1 MPVIHVLSPHVA
13 DLIAAGEVVERP
25 ASAVKELLEN
35 AVDAGARTVVLDIR
49 AGGREL
55 IRVSDDGVGM
65 APEDALVCFVRHATS
80 KLSDERGLEAIGTLG
95 FRGEALAAISAVSRI
110 TLTTRRRG
118 APMGIRVEVEAGE
131 IVSAEETGCPEG
143 TTIAVRDLFYNT
155 PARQKFLSSDRSE
168 SAACVQSAL
177 RTALGRPDVSFRCL
191 RDGQEEFFS
200 PGDGTAKSAVYALLG
215 RDAAAGLLDVSTESD
230 SIGVTG
236 FVSAPGFC
244 RGNRSAQYF
253 FCNGRPIRSRSLQA
267 ALEQAY
273 KNTAMVG
280 KFPGCVLYI
289 TLPNGLVDVNVHP
302 TKAEVKFAKE
312 KAVFDGVYY
321 GTLAALGGK
330 AAPQEMSR
338 APLTGLPAASE
349 PKKDFFRTMDAS
361 AFRKEYAAPAKTAAV
376 RDSAPYSVSP
386 KRAAAESAAPVRSY
400 VPDIPSAA
408 RRESVPA
415 AAASAPAAP
424 KAAISSPAKE
434 TYRAPAAP
442 KAEISAPA
450 APEAP
455 PVKAPE
461 DIPAAAAPDKAA
473 DASPATPEAVPEQT
487 VLDESFRAEPVRY
500 IGEAMRVYILL
511 EQGDKLLLIDKHA
524 AHERLLFDKM
534 RLNEKPLMAQELL
547 APQPFNTD
555 PDGAAL
561 LEQNAA
567 LLARLGFELD
577 AFGETAFLIRAVPA
591 ELDAAAAV
599 PLLEELVEKLR
610 EGRSLSAADVWER
623 LAATV
628 ACKAAIKGGWVTQ
641 PEELTALAERV
652 LAGEVTHCPHGRP
665 VMTVLTRAEL
675 DKRFGRIV

>member
-35 AVDAGARTVVLDIR
+35 AVDAGARTVVLELR
-49 AGGREL
+49 AGGRDY
-55 IRVSDDGVGM
+55 IRVTDDGVGM
-65 APEDALVCFVRHATS
+65 APEDAGVCFLRHATS

-118 APMGIRVEVEAGE
+118 AAMGVRVEVEAGE
-131 IVSAEETGCPEG
+131 IVSMEETGCPEG
-143 TTIAVRDLFYNT
+143 TTITVRDLFYNT
-155 PARQKFLSSDRSE
+155 PARQKFLGTDRSE
-168 SAACVQSAL
+168 GAACVQSAL

-215 RDAAAGLLDVSTESD
+215 RDAAAGLLPVDTESD
-230 SIGVTG
+230 GVTVKG
-236 FVSAPGFC
+236 FVSAPGYC
-244 RGNRSAQYF
+244 RGNRGAQYF
-253 FCNGRPIRSRSLQA
+253 FCNGRPIRSRALQA

-312 KAVFDGVYY
+312 KPVFDGVYY
-321 GTLAALGGK
+321 GTLAALGQKSAPQAMSGAPLAPETGS
-330 AAPQEMSR
+330 AAPR
-338 APLTGLPAASE
+338 G
-349 PKKDFFRTMDAS
+349 DFFRTMDAGT
-361 AFRKEYAAPAKTAAV
+361 FRQTYSAAPARPAGTSGV
-376 RDSAPYSVSP
+376 RDSAPY
-386 KRAAAESAAPVRSY
+386 RAASPAAPKPVSSAPVSVPVRTY
-400 VPDIPSAA
+400 TPDIPSG
-408 RRESVPA
+408 
-415 AAASAPAAP
+415 SAPR
-424 KAAISSPAKE
+424 SPV
-434 TYRAPAAP
+434 P
-442 KAEISAPA
+442 

-455 PVKAPE
+455 VSPAVPAAPVEKNLPAPE
-461 DIPAAAAPDKAA
+461 TAETA
-473 DASPATPEAVPEQT
+473 PEQT
-487 VLDESFRAEPVRY
+487 VLDEAFRAEPVRY
-500 IGEAMRVYILL
+500 IGEALNVYILL
-511 EQGDKLLLIDKHA
+511 EQGDRLLLIDKHA
-524 AHERLLFDKM
+524 AHERILFDKM
-534 RLNEKPLMAQELL
+534 RLNEKPLMPQELL
-547 APQPFNTD
+547 EPQPFNTD

-561 LEQNAA
+561 LEENAA
-567 LLARLGFELD
+567 LMARLGFALD
-577 AFGETAFLIRAVPA
+577 AFGDTAFLIRAVPA
-591 ELDAAAAV
+591 QLDAASAV

-610 EGRSLSAADVWER
+610 EGRSLSVSDVWER

-628 ACKAAIKGGWVTQ
+628 ACKAAIKGGWVTER
-641 PEELTALAERV
+641 EELLSLAEKV

-665 VMTVLTRAEL
+665 VMTVFTRAEL

>member
-35 AVDAGARTVVLDIR
+35 AVDAGARTVVLELR
-49 AGGREL
+49 AGGRDY
-55 IRVSDDGVGM
+55 IRVTDDGVGM
-65 APEDALVCFVRHATS
+65 APEDAGVCFLRHATS

-118 APMGIRVEVEAGE
+118 AAMGVRVEVEAGE
-131 IVSAEETGCPEG
+131 IVSMEETGCPEG
-143 TTIAVRDLFYNT
+143 TTITVRDLFYNT
-155 PARQKFLSSDRSE
+155 PARQKFLGTDRSE
-168 SAACVQSAL
+168 GAACVQSAL

-215 RDAAAGLLDVSTESD
+215 RDAAAGLLPVDTESD
-230 SIGVTG
+230 GVAVRG
-236 FVSAPGFC
+236 FVSAPGCC

-253 FCNGRPIRSRSLQA
+253 FCNGRPIRSRALQA

-312 KAVFDGVYY
+312 KPVFDGVYY
-321 GTLAALGGK
+321 GTLAALGQKSAPQAMSGAPLAPETGS
-330 AAPQEMSR
+330 AAPR
-338 APLTGLPAASE
+338 G
-349 PKKDFFRTMDAS
+349 DFFRTMDAGT
-361 AFRKEYAAPAKTAAV
+361 FRQTYAASPSRRTGGYPV
-376 RDSAPYSVSP
+376 RDSAPY
-386 KRAAAESAAPVRSY
+386 RAASPAAPKPVSSAPVSVPVRTY
-400 VPDIPSAA
+400 TPDIPSGNAPRSPVPA
-408 RRESVPA
+408 PETPVSPAVPA
-415 AAASAPAAP
+415 APV
-424 KAAISSPAKE
+424 KKE
-434 TYRAPAAP
+434 IP
-442 KAEISAPA
+442 
-450 APEAP
+450 APETAET
-455 PVKAPE
+455 A
-461 DIPAAAAPDKAA
+461 
-473 DASPATPEAVPEQT
+473 PEQT
-487 VLDESFRAEPVRY
+487 VLDEAFRAEPVRY
-500 IGEAMRVYILL
+500 IGEALNVYILL
-511 EQGDKLLLIDKHA
+511 EQGDRLLLIDKHA
-524 AHERLLFDKM
+524 AHERILFDKM
-534 RLNEKPLMAQELL
+534 RLNEKPLMPQELL
-547 APQPFNTD
+547 EPQPFNTD

-561 LEQNAA
+561 LEENAA
-567 LLARLGFELD
+567 LMARLGFELD
-577 AFGETAFLIRAVPA
+577 AFGDTAFLIRAVPA
-591 ELDAAAAV
+591 QLDAASAV

-610 EGRSLSAADVWER
+610 EGRSLSVSDVWER

-628 ACKAAIKGGWVTQ
+628 ACKAAIKGGWVTER
-641 PEELTALAERV
+641 EELLSLAEKV

-665 VMTVLTRAEL
+665 VMAVFTRAEL

>member
-35 AVDAGARTVVLDIR
+35 AVDAGARTVVLELR
-49 AGGREL
+49 AGGRDY
-55 IRVSDDGVGM
+55 IRVTDDGVGM
-65 APEDALVCFVRHATS
+65 APEDAGVCFLRHATS

-118 APMGIRVEVEAGE
+118 AAMGVRVEAEAGE
-131 IVSAEETGCPEG
+131 IVSMEETGCPEG
-143 TTIAVRDLFYNT
+143 TTITVRDLFYNT
-155 PARQKFLSSDRSE
+155 PARQKFLGTDRSE
-168 SAACVQSAL
+168 GAACVQSAL

-215 RDAAAGLLDVSTESD
+215 RDAAAGLLPVDTESD
-230 SIGVTG
+230 GVAVRG
-236 FVSAPGFC
+236 FVSAPGCC

-253 FCNGRPIRSRSLQA
+253 FCNGRPIRSRALQA

-312 KAVFDGVYY
+312 KPVFDGVYY
-321 GTLAALGGK
+321 GTLAALGRKSAPQAMSGAPLAPETGS
-330 AAPQEMSR
+330 AAPR
-338 APLTGLPAASE
+338 G
-349 PKKDFFRTMDAS
+349 DFFRTMDAGT
-361 AFRKEYAAPAKTAAV
+361 FRQTYAASPSRRTGGYPV
-376 RDSAPYSVSP
+376 RDSAPY
-386 KRAAAESAAPVRSY
+386 RAASPAAPKPVSSAPVSVPVRTY
-400 VPDIPSAA
+400 TPDIPSVSAPRSPGAA
-408 RRESVPA
+408 GAPKETPVSPAVPA
-415 AAASAPAAP
+415 APV
-424 KAAISSPAKE
+424 KKE
-434 TYRAPAAP
+434 IP
-442 KAEISAPA
+442 
-450 APEAP
+450 APETAET
-455 PVKAPE
+455 A
-461 DIPAAAAPDKAA
+461 
-473 DASPATPEAVPEQT
+473 PEQT
-487 VLDESFRAEPVRY
+487 VLDEAFRAEPVRY
-500 IGEAMRVYILL
+500 IGEALNVYILL
-511 EQGDKLLLIDKHA
+511 EQGDRLLLIDKHA
-524 AHERLLFDKM
+524 AHERILFDKM
-534 RLNEKPLMAQELL
+534 RLNEKPLMPQELL
-547 APQPFNTD
+547 EPQPFNTD

-561 LEQNAA
+561 LEANAA
-567 LLARLGFELD
+567 LMARLGFALD
-577 AFGETAFLIRAVPA
+577 AFGDTAFLIRAVPA
-591 ELDAAAAV
+591 QLDAASAV

-610 EGRSLSAADVWER
+610 EGRSLSVSDVWER

-628 ACKAAIKGGWVTQ
+628 ACKAAIKGGWVTER
-641 PEELTALAERV
+641 EELLSLAEKV

-665 VMTVLTRAEL
+665 VMTVFTRAEL

>member
-35 AVDAGARTVVLDIR
+35 AVDAGARTVVLELR
-49 AGGREL
+49 AGGRDY
-55 IRVSDDGVGM
+55 IRVTDDGVGM
-65 APEDALVCFVRHATS
+65 APEDAGVCFLRHATS

-118 APMGIRVEVEAGE
+118 AAMGVRVEVEAGE
-131 IVSAEETGCPEG
+131 IVSMEETGCPEG
-143 TTIAVRDLFYNT
+143 TTITVRDLFYNT
-155 PARQKFLSSDRSE
+155 PARQKFLGTDRSE
-168 SAACVQSAL
+168 GAACVQSAL

-200 PGDGTAKSAVYALLG
+200 PGGGTAKSAVYALLG
-215 RDAAAGLLDVSTESD
+215 RDAAAGLLPVDAESD
-230 SIGVTG
+230 GVAVKG
-236 FVSAPGFC
+236 FVSAPGYC
-244 RGNRSAQYF
+244 RGNRGAQYF
-253 FCNGRPIRSRSLQA
+253 FCNGRPIRSRALQA

-312 KAVFDGVYY
+312 KPVFDGVYY
-321 GTLAALGGK
+321 GTLAALGQKSAPQAMSGAPLAPETGS
-330 AAPQEMSR
+330 AAPR
-338 APLTGLPAASE
+338 G
-349 PKKDFFRTMDAS
+349 DFFRTMDAGT
-361 AFRKEYAAPAKTAAV
+361 FRQTYAASPSRRTGGYPV
-376 RDSAPYSVSP
+376 RDSAPY
-386 KRAAAESAAPVRSY
+386 RAASPAAPKPVSSAPVSVPVRTY
-400 VPDIPSAA
+400 TPDIPSGNAP
-408 RRESVPA
+408 RSPVP
-415 AAASAPAAP
+415 
-424 KAAISSPAKE
+424 
-434 TYRAPAAP
+434 
-442 KAEISAPA
+442 

-455 PVKAPE
+455 VSPAVPAAPVEKNIPAPE
-461 DIPAAAAPDKAA
+461 TAAETA
-473 DASPATPEAVPEQT
+473 PEQT
-487 VLDESFRAEPVRY
+487 VLDEAFRAEPVRY
-500 IGEAMRVYILL
+500 IGEALNVYILL
-511 EQGDKLLLIDKHA
+511 EQGDRLLLIDKHA

-534 RLNEKPLMAQELL
+534 RLNEKPLMPQELL
-547 APQPFNTD
+547 EPQPFNTD

-561 LEQNAA
+561 LEENAA
-567 LLARLGFELD
+567 LMARLGFALD
-577 AFGETAFLIRAVPA
+577 AFGDTAFLIRAVPA
-591 ELDAAAAV
+591 QLDAASAV

-610 EGRSLSAADVWER
+610 EGRSLSVSDVWER

-628 ACKAAIKGGWVTQ
+628 ACKAAIKGGWVTER
-641 PEELTALAERV
+641 EELLSLAEKV

-665 VMTVLTRAEL
+665 VMAVFTRAEL

>member
-35 AVDAGARTVVLDIR
+35 AVDAGARTVVLELR
-49 AGGREL
+49 AGGRDY
-55 IRVSDDGVGM
+55 IRVTDDGVGM
-65 APEDALVCFVRHATS
+65 APEDAGVCFLRHATS

-118 APMGIRVEVEAGE
+118 AAMGVRVEVEAGE
-131 IVSAEETGCPEG
+131 IVSMEETGCPEG
-143 TTIAVRDLFYNT
+143 TTITVRDLFYNT
-155 PARQKFLSSDRSE
+155 PARQKFLGTDRSE
-168 SAACVQSAL
+168 GAACVQSAL

-215 RDAAAGLLDVSTESD
+215 RDAAAGLLPVETESD
-230 SIGVTG
+230 GVTVKG
-236 FVSAPGFC
+236 FVSAPGYC
-244 RGNRSAQYF
+244 RGNRGAQYF
-253 FCNGRPIRSRSLQA
+253 FCNGRPIRSRALQA

-312 KAVFDGVYY
+312 KPVFDGVYY
-321 GTLAALGGK
+321 GTLAALGQKSAPQAMSGAPLAPETGS
-330 AAPQEMSR
+330 AAPR
-338 APLTGLPAASE
+338 G
-349 PKKDFFRTMDAS
+349 DFFRTMDAGT
-361 AFRKEYAAPAKTAAV
+361 FRQTYAASPSRRTGGYPV
-376 RDSAPYSVSP
+376 RDSAPY
-386 KRAAAESAAPVRSY
+386 RAASPAAPKPVSSAPVSVPVRTY
-400 VPDIPSAA
+400 TPDIPS
-408 RRESVPA
+408 V
-415 AAASAPAAP
+415 SAPR
-424 KAAISSPAKE
+424 SPV
-434 TYRAPAAP
+434 P
-442 KAEISAPA
+442 

-455 PVKAPE
+455 VSPTVPAAPVKKEIPAPE
-461 DIPAAAAPDKAA
+461 TAETA
-473 DASPATPEAVPEQT
+473 PEQT
-487 VLDESFRAEPVRY
+487 VLDEAFRAEPVRY
-500 IGEAMRVYILL
+500 IGEALNVYILL
-511 EQGDKLLLIDKHA
+511 EQGDRLLLIDKHA
-524 AHERLLFDKM
+524 AHERILFDKM
-534 RLNEKPLMAQELL
+534 RLNEKPLMPQELL
-547 APQPFNTD
+547 EPQPFNTD

-561 LEQNAA
+561 LEANAA

-577 AFGETAFLIRAVPA
+577 AFGDTAFLIRAVPA
-591 ELDAAAAV
+591 QLDAASAV
-599 PLLEELVEKLR
+599 PLLEELLEKLR
-610 EGRSLSAADVWER
+610 EGRSLSVSDVWER

-628 ACKAAIKGGWVTQ
+628 ACKAAIKGGWVTER
-641 PEELTALAERV
+641 EELLALAEKV

-665 VMTVLTRAEL
+665 VMTVFTRAEL

>member
-35 AVDAGARTVVLDIR
+35 AVDAGARTVVLELR
-49 AGGREL
+49 AGGRDY
-55 IRVSDDGVGM
+55 IRVTDDGVGM
-65 APEDALVCFVRHATS
+65 APEDAGVCFLRHATS

-118 APMGIRVEVEAGE
+118 AAMGVRVEVEAGE
-131 IVSAEETGCPEG
+131 IVSMEETGCPEG
-143 TTIAVRDLFYNT
+143 TTITVRDLFYNT
-155 PARQKFLSSDRSE
+155 PARQKFLGTDRSE

-215 RDAAAGLLDVSTESD
+215 RDAAAGLLPVDTESD
-230 SIGVTG
+230 GVAVRG
-236 FVSAPGFC
+236 FVSAPGCC

-253 FCNGRPIRSRSLQA
+253 FCNGRPIRSRALQA

-312 KAVFDGVYY
+312 KPVFDGVYY
-321 GTLAALGGK
+321 GTLAALGQK
-330 AAPQEMSR
+330 SAPQTMSNAPFAPEAKSAAPVSSPAR
-338 APLTGLPAASE
+338 PAPAAASAPRE
-349 PKKDFFRTMDAS
+349 DFFRTMDAGT
-361 AFRKEYAAPAKTAAV
+361 FRQTYAASPSRRTGGYPV
-376 RDSAPYSVSP
+376 RDSAPY
-386 KRAAAESAAPVRSY
+386 RAAS
-400 VPDIPSAA
+400 
-408 RRESVPA
+408 
-415 AAASAPAAP
+415 PAAP
-424 KAAISSPAKE
+424 KAASPESVSVPVRTYTPDIPSGSALRSPVSAPETPVSPAV
-434 TYRAPAAP
+434 PAAP
-442 KAEISAPA
+442 VKKEIP
-450 APEAP
+450 APETAET
-455 PVKAPE
+455 A
-461 DIPAAAAPDKAA
+461 
-473 DASPATPEAVPEQT
+473 PEQT
-487 VLDESFRAEPVRY
+487 VLDEAFRAEPVRY
-500 IGEAMRVYILL
+500 IGEALNVYILL
-511 EQGDKLLLIDKHA
+511 EQGDRLLLIDKHA
-524 AHERLLFDKM
+524 AHERILFDKM
-534 RLNEKPLMAQELL
+534 RLNEKPLMPQELFE
-547 APQPFNTD
+547 PQPFNTD

-561 LEQNAA
+561 LEENAA
-567 LLARLGFELD
+567 LMARLGFALD
-577 AFGETAFLIRAVPA
+577 AFGDTAFLIRAVPA
-591 ELDAAAAV
+591 QLDAASAV

-610 EGRSLSAADVWER
+610 EGRSLSVSDVWER

-628 ACKAAIKGGWVTQ
+628 ACKAAIKGGWVTER
-641 PEELTALAERV
+641 EELLSLAEKV

-665 VMTVLTRAEL
+665 VMAVFTRAEL

>member
-35 AVDAGARTVVLDIR
+35 AVDAGARTVVLELR
-49 AGGREL
+49 AGGRDY
-55 IRVSDDGVGM
+55 IRVTDDGVGM
-65 APEDALVCFVRHATS
+65 APEDAGICFLRHATS

-118 APMGIRVEVEAGE
+118 AAMGVRVEAEAGE
-131 IVSAEETGCPEG
+131 IVSMEETGCPEG
-143 TTIAVRDLFYNT
+143 TTITVRDLFYNT
-155 PARQKFLSSDRSE
+155 PARQKFLGTDRSE
-168 SAACVQSAL
+168 GAACVQSAQ

-215 RDAAAGLLDVSTESD
+215 RDAAAGLLPVDTESD
-230 SIGVTG
+230 GVAVRG
-236 FVSAPGFC
+236 FVSAPGCC

-253 FCNGRPIRSRSLQA
+253 FCNGRPIRSRALQA

-312 KAVFDGVYY
+312 KPVFDGVYY
-321 GTLAALGGK
+321 GTLAALGRKSAPQAMSSAPLAPETGS
-330 AAPQEMSR
+330 AAPR
-338 APLTGLPAASE
+338 G
-349 PKKDFFRTMDAS
+349 DFFRTMDAGT
-361 AFRKEYAAPAKTAAV
+361 FRQTYAASPSRRTGGYPV
-376 RDSAPYSVSP
+376 RDSAPY
-386 KRAAAESAAPVRSY
+386 RAAS
-400 VPDIPSAA
+400 
-408 RRESVPA
+408 
-415 AAASAPAAP
+415 PAAP
-424 KAAISSPAKE
+424 KPVSSAPVSVPVRTYTPDMPSGNAPRSPGAAGAPKETPVSPAV
-434 TYRAPAAP
+434 PAAP
-442 KAEISAPA
+442 VKKEIP
-450 APEAP
+450 APETAET
-455 PVKAPE
+455 A
-461 DIPAAAAPDKAA
+461 
-473 DASPATPEAVPEQT
+473 PEQT
-487 VLDESFRAEPVRY
+487 VLDEAFRAEPVRY
-500 IGEAMRVYILL
+500 IGEALNVYILL
-511 EQGDKLLLIDKHA
+511 EQGDRLLLIDKHA
-524 AHERLLFDKM
+524 AHERILFDKM
-534 RLNEKPLMAQELL
+534 RLNEKPLMPQELL
-547 APQPFNTD
+547 EPQPFNTD

-561 LEQNAA
+561 LEENAA
-567 LLARLGFELD
+567 LMARLGFALD
-577 AFGETAFLIRAVPA
+577 AFGDTAFLIRAVPA
-591 ELDAAAAV
+591 QLDAASAV

-610 EGRSLSAADVWER
+610 EGRSLSVSDVWER

-628 ACKAAIKGGWVTQ
+628 ACKAAIKGGWVTER
-641 PEELTALAERV
+641 EELLSLAEKV

-665 VMTVLTRAEL
+665 VMAVFTRAEL

>member
-35 AVDAGARTVVLDIR
+35 AVDAGARTVVLELR
-49 AGGREL
+49 AGGRDY
-55 IRVSDDGVGM
+55 IRVTDDGVGM
-65 APEDALVCFVRHATS
+65 APEDAGICFLRHATS

-118 APMGIRVEVEAGE
+118 AAMGVRVEAEAGE
-131 IVSAEETGCPEG
+131 IVSMEETGCPEG
-143 TTIAVRDLFYNT
+143 TTITVRDLFYNT
-155 PARQKFLSSDRSE
+155 PARQKFLGTDRSE

-215 RDAAAGLLDVSTESD
+215 RDAAAGLLPVETESD
-230 SIGVTG
+230 GVAVRG
-236 FVSAPGFC
+236 FVSAPGCC

-253 FCNGRPIRSRSLQA
+253 FCNGRPIRSRALQA

-280 KFPGCVLYI
+280 RFPGCVLYI

-312 KAVFDGVYY
+312 KPVFDGVYY
-321 GTLAALGGK
+321 GTLAALGRKSAPQAMSGAPLAAETGS
-330 AAPQEMSR
+330 AAPR
-338 APLTGLPAASE
+338 G
-349 PKKDFFRTMDAS
+349 DFFRTMDADT
-361 AFRKEYAAPAKTAAV
+361 FRQTYAASPSRRTGTSGV
-376 RDSAPYSVSP
+376 RDSAPY
-386 KRAAAESAAPVRSY
+386 RAASSAAPKPVSSAPVSVPVRTY
-400 VPDIPSAA
+400 TPDIPSGNAPRSPVPA
-408 RRESVPA
+408 PETPVSPAVPA
-415 AAASAPAAP
+415 APVEKNIP
-424 KAAISSPAKE
+424 
-434 TYRAPAAP
+434 
-442 KAEISAPA
+442 
-450 APEAP
+450 APET
-455 PVKAPE
+455 
-461 DIPAAAAPDKAA
+461 AAETA
-473 DASPATPEAVPEQT
+473 PEQT
-487 VLDESFRAEPVRY
+487 VLDEAFRAEPVRY
-500 IGEAMRVYILL
+500 IGEALNVYILL
-511 EQGDKLLLIDKHA
+511 EQGDRLLLIDKHA
-524 AHERLLFDKM
+524 AHERILFDKM
-534 RLNEKPLMAQELL
+534 RLNEKPLMPQELL
-547 APQPFNTD
+547 EPQPFNTD

-561 LEQNAA
+561 LEENAA
-567 LLARLGFELD
+567 LMARLGFALD
-577 AFGETAFLIRAVPA
+577 AFGDTAFLIRAVPA
-591 ELDAAAAV
+591 QLDAASAV

-610 EGRSLSAADVWER
+610 EGRSLSVSDVWER

-628 ACKAAIKGGWVTQ
+628 ACKAAIKGGWVTER
-641 PEELTALAERV
+641 EELLSLAEKV

-665 VMTVLTRAEL
+665 VMAVFTRAEL

>member
-35 AVDAGARTVVLDIR
+35 AVDAGARTVVLELR
-49 AGGREL
+49 AGGRDY
-55 IRVSDDGVGM
+55 IRVTDDGVGM
-65 APEDALVCFVRHATS
+65 APEDAGVCFLRHATS

-118 APMGIRVEVEAGE
+118 AAMGVRVEVEAGE
-131 IVSAEETGCPEG
+131 IVSMEETGCPEG
-143 TTIAVRDLFYNT
+143 TTITVRDLFYNT
-155 PARQKFLSSDRSE
+155 PARQKFLGSDRSE
-168 SAACVQSAL
+168 GAACVQSAL

-215 RDAAAGLLDVSTESD
+215 RDAAAGLLPMETESD
-230 SIGVTG
+230 GVAVKG
-236 FVSAPGFC
+236 FVSAPGYC
-244 RGNRSAQYF
+244 RGNRGAQYF
-253 FCNGRPIRSRSLQA
+253 FCNGRPIRSRALQA

-280 KFPGCVLYI
+280 KFPGCALYI

-312 KAVFDGVYY
+312 KPVFDGVYY
-321 GTLAALGGK
+321 GTLAALGQK
-330 AAPQEMSR
+330 SAPQTMSNAPLASESKNAAPIA
-338 APLTGLPAASE
+338 APARPAPAAASA
-349 PKKDFFRTMDAS
+349 PRKDFFRTMDAGTFRQTYS
-361 AFRKEYAAPAKTAAV
+361 ASPARPAGSSGVRDGAPYRAASPAAPKTDALERV
-376 RDSAPYSVSP
+376 SV
-386 KRAAAESAAPVRSY
+386 PVRTY
-400 VPDIPSAA
+400 TLDIPSA
-408 RRESVPA
+408 
-415 AAASAPAAP
+415 SAPRSPIPAP
-424 KAAISSPAKE
+424 VPEAPVSPAV
-434 TYRAPAAP
+434 
-442 KAEISAPA
+442 PA
-450 APEAP
+450 APEKKKPPAP
-455 PVKAPE
+455 VTAE
-461 DIPAAAAPDKAA
+461 DA
-473 DASPATPEAVPEQT
+473 PEQT

-500 IGEAMRVYILL
+500 IGEALNVYILL

-534 RLNEKPLMAQELL
+534 RLNEKPLMPQDLL
-547 APQPFNTD
+547 EPQPFTTD

-561 LEQNAA
+561 LEANAA
-567 LLARLGFELD
+567 LIARLGFELD
-577 AFGETAFLIRAVPA
+577 AFGDTTFLIRAVPA
-591 ELDAAAAV
+591 QLDAASAV

-610 EGRSLSAADVWER
+610 EGRSLSVADVWER

-628 ACKAAIKGGWVTQ
+628 ACKAAIKGGWVTER
-641 PEELTALAERV
+641 EELLALAEKV

-665 VMTVLTRAEL
+665 VMTVFTRAEL

>member
-35 AVDAGARTVVLDIR
+35 AVDAGARTVVLELR
-49 AGGREL
+49 AGGRDY
-55 IRVSDDGVGM
+55 IRVTDDGVGM
-65 APEDALVCFVRHATS
+65 APEDAGICFLRHATS

-118 APMGIRVEVEAGE
+118 AAMGVRVEAEAGE
-131 IVSAEETGCPEG
+131 IVSMEETGCPEG
-143 TTIAVRDLFYNT
+143 TTITVRDLFYNT
-155 PARQKFLSSDRSE
+155 PARQKFLGTDRSE
-168 SAACVQSAL
+168 GAACVQSAL

-215 RDAAAGLLDVSTESD
+215 RDAAAGLLPVDTESD
-230 SIGVTG
+230 GVAVRG
-236 FVSAPGFC
+236 FVSAPGCC

-253 FCNGRPIRSRSLQA
+253 FCNGRPIRSRALQA

-280 KFPGCVLYI
+280 RFPGCVLYI

-312 KAVFDGVYY
+312 KPVFDGVYY
-321 GTLAALGGK
+321 GTLAALGRKSAPQAMSGAPLAPETGS
-330 AAPQEMSR
+330 AAPR
-338 APLTGLPAASE
+338 G
-349 PKKDFFRTMDAS
+349 DFFRTMDA
-361 AFRKEYAAPAKTAAV
+361 ATFRQTYAASPSRQTGGYPV
-376 RDSAPYSVSP
+376 RDSAPY
-386 KRAAAESAAPVRSY
+386 RAASPAAPKPVSSAPVSVPVRTY
-400 VPDIPSAA
+400 TPDIPSGNAP
-408 RRESVPA
+408 RSPVP
-415 AAASAPAAP
+415 
-424 KAAISSPAKE
+424 
-434 TYRAPAAP
+434 
-442 KAEISAPA
+442 

-455 PVKAPE
+455 VSPAVPAAPVEKNIPAPE
-461 DIPAAAAPDKAA
+461 TAAETA
-473 DASPATPEAVPEQT
+473 PEQT
-487 VLDESFRAEPVRY
+487 VLDEAFRAEPVRY
-500 IGEAMRVYILL
+500 IGEALNVYILL
-511 EQGDKLLLIDKHA
+511 EQGDRLLLIDKHA
-524 AHERLLFDKM
+524 AHERILFDKM
-534 RLNEKPLMAQELL
+534 RLNEKPLMPQELL
-547 APQPFNTD
+547 EPQPFNTD

-561 LEQNAA
+561 LEENAA
-567 LLARLGFELD
+567 LMARLGFALD
-577 AFGETAFLIRAVPA
+577 AFGDTAFLIRAVPA
-591 ELDAAAAV
+591 QLDAASAV

-610 EGRSLSAADVWER
+610 EGRSLSVSDVWER

-628 ACKAAIKGGWVTQ
+628 ACKAAIKGGWVTER
-641 PEELTALAERV
+641 EELLSLAEKV

-665 VMTVLTRAEL
+665 VMAVFTRAEL

>member
-35 AVDAGARTVVLDIR
+35 AVDAGARTVVLELR
-49 AGGREL
+49 AGGRDY
-55 IRVSDDGVGM
+55 IRVTDDGVGM
-65 APEDALVCFVRHATS
+65 APEDAGICFLRHATS

-118 APMGIRVEVEAGE
+118 AAMGVRVEAEAGE
-131 IVSAEETGCPEG
+131 IVSMEETGCPEG
-143 TTIAVRDLFYNT
+143 TTITVRDLFYNT
-155 PARQKFLSSDRSE
+155 PARQKFLGTDRSE
-168 SAACVQSAL
+168 GAACVQSAL

-215 RDAAAGLLDVSTESD
+215 RDAAAGLLPVDTESD
-230 SIGVTG
+230 GVAVRG
-236 FVSAPGFC
+236 FVSAPGYC
-244 RGNRSAQYF
+244 RGNRGAQYF
-253 FCNGRPIRSRSLQA
+253 FCNGRPIRSRALQA

-312 KAVFDGVYY
+312 KPVFDGVYY
-321 GTLAALGGK
+321 GTLAALGQNSAPQAMSGAPLAPETGS
-330 AAPQEMSR
+330 AAPR
-338 APLTGLPAASE
+338 G
-349 PKKDFFRTMDAS
+349 DFFRTMDAGT
-361 AFRKEYAAPAKTAAV
+361 FRQTYAASPSRRTGGYPV
-376 RDSAPYSVSP
+376 RDSAPYRAASPTAPKPVSSAPVSVPARARTPDMPSGNAPRSPVPAPETPVSP
-386 KRAAAESAAPVRSY
+386 AVPAAPVKKE
-400 VPDIPSAA
+400 IP
-408 RRESVPA
+408 
-415 AAASAPAAP
+415 
-424 KAAISSPAKE
+424 
-434 TYRAPAAP
+434 
-442 KAEISAPA
+442 
-450 APEAP
+450 APETAET
-455 PVKAPE
+455 A
-461 DIPAAAAPDKAA
+461 
-473 DASPATPEAVPEQT
+473 PEQT
-487 VLDESFRAEPVRY
+487 VLDEAFRAEPVRY
-500 IGEAMRVYILL
+500 IGEALNVYILL
-511 EQGDKLLLIDKHA
+511 EQGDRLLLIDKHA

-534 RLNEKPLMAQELL
+534 RLNEKPLMPQELL
-547 APQPFNTD
+547 EPQPFNTD

-561 LEQNAA
+561 LEENAA
-567 LLARLGFELD
+567 LMARLGFALD
-577 AFGETAFLIRAVPA
+577 AFGDTAFLIRAVPA
-591 ELDAAAAV
+591 QLDAASAV

-610 EGRSLSAADVWER
+610 EGRSLSVSDVWER

-628 ACKAAIKGGWVTQ
+628 ACKAAIKGGWVTER
-641 PEELTALAERV
+641 EELLSLAEKV

-665 VMTVLTRAEL
+665 VMAVFTRAEL

>member
-35 AVDAGARTVVLDIR
+35 AVDAGARTVVLELR
-49 AGGREL
+49 AGGRDY
-55 IRVSDDGVGM
+55 IRVTDDGVGM
-65 APEDALVCFVRHATS
+65 APEDAGVCFLRHATS

-118 APMGIRVEVEAGE
+118 AAMGVRVEAEAGE
-131 IVSAEETGCPEG
+131 IVSMEETGCPEG
-143 TTIAVRDLFYNT
+143 TTITVRDLFYNT
-155 PARQKFLSSDRSE
+155 PARQKFLGTDRSE
-168 SAACVQSAL
+168 GAACVQSAL

-215 RDAAAGLLDVSTESD
+215 RDAAAGLLPVDTESD
-230 SIGVTG
+230 GVAAKG
-236 FVSAPGFC
+236 FVSAPGYC

-253 FCNGRPIRSRSLQA
+253 FCNGRPIRSRALQA

-280 KFPGCVLYI
+280 RFPGCALYI

-312 KAVFDGVYY
+312 KPVFDGVYY
-321 GTLAALGGK
+321 GTLAALGRKSAPQAMSGAPLAAETGS
-330 AAPQEMSR
+330 AAPR
-338 APLTGLPAASE
+338 G
-349 PKKDFFRTMDAS
+349 DFFRTMDADT
-361 AFRKEYAAPAKTAAV
+361 FRQTYAASPSRRTGGYPV
-376 RDSAPYSVSP
+376 RDSAPY
-386 KRAAAESAAPVRSY
+386 RAASPAAPKPVSSAPVSVPVRTY
-400 VPDIPSAA
+400 TPDIPSVSAPRSPVPA
-408 RRESVPA
+408 PETPVSPAVPA
-415 AAASAPAAP
+415 APV
-424 KAAISSPAKE
+424 KKE
-434 TYRAPAAP
+434 IP
-442 KAEISAPA
+442 
-450 APEAP
+450 APETAET
-455 PVKAPE
+455 A
-461 DIPAAAAPDKAA
+461 
-473 DASPATPEAVPEQT
+473 PEQT
-487 VLDESFRAEPVRY
+487 VLDEAFRAEPVRY
-500 IGEAMRVYILL
+500 IGEALNVYILL
-511 EQGDKLLLIDKHA
+511 EQGDRLLLIDKHA

-534 RLNEKPLMAQELL
+534 RLNEKPLMPQELL
-547 APQPFNTD
+547 EPQPFNTD

-561 LEQNAA
+561 LEENAA
-567 LLARLGFELD
+567 LMARLGFALD
-577 AFGETAFLIRAVPA
+577 AFGDTAFLIRAVPA
-591 ELDAAAAV
+591 QLDAASAV

-610 EGRSLSAADVWER
+610 EGRSLSVSDVWER

-628 ACKAAIKGGWVTQ
+628 ACKAAIKGGWVTER
-641 PEELTALAERV
+641 EELLSLAEKV

-665 VMTVLTRAEL
+665 VMAVFTRAEL